1 MGYLPYQLVIAG
13 FLPSTVAFISFLS
26 CNTSS
31 KWPCD
36 AGRNP
41 APSLLWHSG
50 ALDLWWNSNGQ
61 VSTVVGGGNSIFFL
75 EFPPRK
81 LGRCLIFFRWV
92 GSTTNQVSCCICLF
106 HSRMF
111 LHYCFLLPHPWWYQ
125 YRRTLCFWD
134 DLLSGFV
141 WIRICQLHQFPI
153 FLLTRIRIL
162 MIYRT
167 DVWVP

>member
-41 APSLLWHSG
+41 APLAVAFWRARPLMKLQWPSLNG
-50 ALDLWWNSNGQ
+50 CRWWQLNF
-61 VSTVVGGGNSIFFL
+61 FFL